1 MCIHNKPIGLLNV
14 NDFYG
19 GLLSFLD
26 NAVEQN
32 FMSHSTRQI
41 LISASTADQLID
53 QLQAYVPAPDP
64 ALALLKWPTK
74 DNSKKRHLDLDLNLS
89 L

>member
-1 MCIHNKPIGLLNV
+1 
-14 NDFYG
+14 
-19 GLLSFLD
+19 
-26 NAVEQN
+26 
-32 FMSHSTRQI
+32 MSHSARAI

-64 ALALLKWPTK
+64 ALALLKWPT
-74 DNSKKRHLDLDLNLS
+74 NSSSKKRSLDLNLR